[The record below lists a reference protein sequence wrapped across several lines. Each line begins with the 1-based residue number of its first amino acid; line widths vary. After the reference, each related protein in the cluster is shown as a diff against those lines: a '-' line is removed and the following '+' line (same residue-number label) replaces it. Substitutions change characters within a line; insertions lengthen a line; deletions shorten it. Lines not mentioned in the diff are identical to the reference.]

1 MADTSWVDFRED
13 RPHAFPLFSL
23 QRSDDLIQLRLTQ
36 VEPNITL
43 DEDKAPVCDLLH
55 RFDVL
60 AVLIVYVI
68 ETGLFRVEDLL
79 AKLEEVRE
87 VACLDVF

>member
-1 MADTSWVDFRED
+1 M
-13 RPHAFPLFSL
+13 P
-23 QRSDDLIQLRLTQ
+23 Q

-55 RFDVL
+55 GFDVL

-79 AKLEEVRE
+79 AKVKEV
-87 VACLDVF
+87 